1 MTTQSTE
8 NFDELLQALTAHL
21 EALRANGVQGFDC
34 APETLQKLEKLAVA
48 LKANRPVSVAPQA
61 VPPAA
66 QVLAAESTPVAA
78 PNFVLVEPARP
89 VLTETLE
96 DIRRDLGDCKRCG
109 LCSGRHNIVFGAGNP
124 KAKLVF
130 VGEGP
135 GHDEDMQGIPF
146 VGAAGQLLTKII
158 EAMKLTRED
167 VYICNVV
174 KCRPPGNRNPAPEE
188 IAACM
193 PFLERQIAAIDP
205 MFICG
210 LGGVA
215 VQTLLN
221 TDRGITKLRGQWT
234 TWNGIRF
241 MPTFHPSY
249 LLRNAEKKREVWAD
263 VQEIMKEYP
272 Y

>member
-1 MTTQSTE
+1 MTQSTE

-21 EALRANGVQGFDC
+21 EALRANGVKGFDC
-34 APETLQKLEKLAVA
+34 APETLRKLESLAAVLQA
-48 LKANRPVSVAPQA
+48 SPKPATAPPKAEAPVA
-61 VPPAA
+61 VPSAMPEARA
-66 QVLAAESTPVAA
+66 TA
-78 PNFVLVEPARP
+78 PNSGTLPAKAAA
-89 VLTETLE
+89 TETLE

-109 LCSGRHNIVFGAGNP
+109 LCQGRHNIVFGVGNP

-188 IAACM
+188 IVACM
-193 PFLERQIAAIDP
+193 PFLERQIAAINP

-221 TDRGITKLRGQWT
+221 TDRGISRLRGQWT

-249 LLRNAEKKREVWAD
+249 LLRSPEKKREVWAD
-263 VQEIMKEYP
+263 MQQIMAIYP

>member
-1 MTTQSTE
+1 MTQPTE
-8 NFDELLQALTAHL
+8 NFDELLQALSAHL
-21 EALRANGVQGFDC
+21 ETLQANGLQGFEC
-34 APETLQKLEKLAVA
+34 TPETLHKLDSLVGA
-48 LKANRPVSVAPQA
+48 LKVANRKQMQTVVAP
-61 VPPAA
+61 VAA
-66 QVLAAESTPVAA
+66 IVTQDAAESAFNPS
-78 PNFVLVEPARP
+78 EPLEEAY
-89 VLTETLE
+89 VETLE
-96 DIRRDLGDCKRCG
+96 DIRSDLGDCQRCG
-109 LCSGRHNIVFGAGNP
+109 LCKSRHNIVFGAGNP
-124 KAKLVF
+124 GAKLVF

-188 IAACM
+188 IVACM
-193 PFLERQIAAIDP
+193 PFLERQIAAINP
-205 MFICG
+205 MFVCG

-221 TDRGITKLRGQWT
+221 TDRGITRMRGQWT
-234 TWNGIRF
+234 TWKGIRF

-249 LLRNAEKKREVWAD
+249 LLRSPEKKREVWAD
-263 VQEIMKEYP
+263 VQQIMALYP